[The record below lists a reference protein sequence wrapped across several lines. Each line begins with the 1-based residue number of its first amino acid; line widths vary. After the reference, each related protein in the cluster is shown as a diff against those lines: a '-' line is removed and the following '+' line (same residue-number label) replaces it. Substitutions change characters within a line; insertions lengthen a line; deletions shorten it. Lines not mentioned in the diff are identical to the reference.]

1 MMRPLKIAHLIMEF
15 NLGGIESMLLDIM
28 RIQYEA
34 GHKLTLFILHDIYSQ
49 TLINVAKQYAEVVF
63 LHGNSGI
70 AVPLAIF
77 KLNIKLRIW
86 APDAVHCHNP
96 KFVKALFY
104 PKDMIF
110 SSVHGIS
117 QNHDSFCSA
126 LSKIN
131 RIFAISDAVR
141 DDLYSRYHYPNI
153 VTIANGI
160 DLSGIERRG
169 IFGHIDSLRIVQVS
183 RLEHQ
188 KKGQDIL
195 IKAVSRLAADGFC
208 NDHGIRID
216 FIGEGESE
224 EYLRQLTDE
233 LGCRKYIS
241 FLGKLPREQVYK
253 CLKNYDVI
261 IQPSRYEGFGL
272 TIVEGMA
279 AGLIPVVSDRG
290 GPREVVGDDGKAGL
304 LFKCDD
310 PADCAAVLKKIF
322 DLSPQQL
329 NEFQSN
335 AIERSKKYSIEN
347 TCLKFE
353 RFYRHQDASC

>member
-1 MMRPLKIAHLIMEF
+1 MEF
-15 NLGGIESMLLDIM
+15 GLGGIESMLLDIM
-28 RIQYEA
+28 RIQHDA
-34 GHKLTLFILHDIYSQ
+34 GHELKLFVLHDIYSRE
-49 TLINVAKQYAEVVF
+49 LINAAKRFAEVVF
-63 LHGNSGI
+63 LHGNGGI
-70 AVPLAIF
+70 AVPFAIF
-77 KLNIKLRIW
+77 KLNLELRAW
-86 APDAVHCHNP
+86 KPDAVHCHNP
-96 KFVKALFY
+96 KFAKVVFY
-104 PKDMIF
+104 PKERVF

-141 DDLYSRYHYPNI
+141 DELYARYRYPNL
-153 VTIANGI
+153 VTVANGI
-160 DLSGIERRG
+160 DLSGIERREN
-169 IFGHIDSLRIVQVS
+169 FKHIDTLRIVQVS

-195 IKAVSRLAADGFC
+195 IKAVSQLVGSGFC
-208 NDHGIRID
+208 REHAIRVD
-216 FIGEGESE
+216 FIGEGASG

-233 LGCRKYIS
+233 LGCREYIN
-241 FLGKLPREQVYK
+241 FLGKVPRDQVYK

-261 IQPSRYEGFGL
+261 IQPSRNEGFGL

-322 DLSPQQL
+322 DLSSEQL
-329 NEFQSN
+329 NRLQNN
-335 AIERSKKYSIEN
+335 AVERSRNYSIEQ
-347 TCLKFE
+347 TCSKFE
-353 RFYRHQDASC
+353 RFYRHREASC